1 MFASSHLVA
10 FVSCYLVFMYGTH
23 GHDEDPFH
31 DVDEYLES
39 VKPEGKANITATET
53 EHIIRILWNRMQCD
67 TIDFTNTNTSC
78 QECLPVEGLFT
89 IVNADMKYGLNVP
102 QFHQASVVLLYYVT
116 DLGTVCKTILDPSA
130 KDYDYFSQSLLRY
143 DSDSDPNRHTYN
155 EFQHVIEDINATYVA
170 TNYAKCFTAKSAYS
184 ESTMANHSIGADA
197 YELAELSTITVSY
210 LVFGYCIGEPSK
222 IDTDSFLWEIFKFYG
237 EDGYISLHSLEHMM
251 VDLGIGEEEELH
263 SHSVSIYRQ
272 RRDLKL
278 QDSYNTMEE
287 EGGVAYKTSHGC
299 YSASELFGMFSVN
312 HTIGANEDEFFEM
325 SPSLLQQILSGV
337 CHPESE
343 PIDSASAEMF
353 LYGTIAVLVICL
365 CSLLGILTIP
375 VVGKTF
381 YNKLMQT
388 LIALSVSTMTADALL
403 HLIPHATGMGH
414 GDDGH
419 SHDLDYLWKMTVV
432 WGSIYCFFL
441 LERFM
446 GLIAIHIGAS
456 GDGHGHSHQHVP
468 SLEQGNKEDT
478 SIQVK
483 NLVTKSESNA
493 ELVSGLSDE
502 KTLEIIEEH
511 CEDSKQRKWWQYL
524 NSLAV
529 MVIIGDGLHNFA
541 DGLAIGAA
549 FCIDVSTGVST
560 SIAVL
565 CHELPHEFGDYA
577 ILVSTGMGYKR
588 ALFWNAI
595 SASFAFLGL
604 YLGLGIGS
612 IDGVSEW
619 ILAITAG
626 MFLYIS
632 LADMTPQ
639 LTQCRSST
647 RRDNWLVFLWQNIG
661 ILTGFT
667 IIFLLAYFEHA

>member
-1 MFASSHLVA
+1 MFANSHLVA
-10 FVSCYLVFMYGTH
+10 FVSCCLVIMYSTH

-39 VKPEGKANITATET
+39 VKPESKSNITATET

-78 QECLPVEGLFT
+78 QECLPVESLFT
-89 IVNADMKYGLNVP
+89 IVDADMKYGLNVP

-130 KDYDYFSQSLLRY
+130 KDYDYFSQSLLDY
-143 DSDSDPNRHTYN
+143 DSDSDPNRHTYH
-155 EFQHVIEDINATYVA
+155 EFQNVIEDINATYVA
-170 TNYAKCFTAKSAYS
+170 TNYAKCFTAESAYN
-184 ESTMANHSIGADA
+184 ESTMANHKIGADA
-197 YELAELSTITVSY
+197 DELAELSTITVSY

-222 IDTDSFLWEIFKFYG
+222 IDTDSFLWEIFKVYG
-237 EDGYISLHSLEHMM
+237 EDGYISLHSLEHMLE
-251 VDLGIGEEEELH
+251 DLGIGEEEELH
-263 SHSVSIYRQ
+263 SHSLSIHRQ
-272 RRDLKL
+272 RRDLNL
-278 QDSYNTMEE
+278 QDSYNTMEAE
-287 EGGVAYKTSHGC
+287 EDDVAYKTSHGC
-299 YSASELFGMFSVN
+299 YSASELFGMFSIN
-312 HTIGANEDEFFEM
+312 HTIGANEDEFLEM

-343 PIDSASAEMF
+343 PIESASAEMF
-353 LYGTIAVLVICL
+353 LYGTVAVLVICL
-365 CSLLGILTIP
+365 CSFLGILTIP
-375 VVGKTF
+375 VIGKTF

-388 LIALSVSTMTADALL
+388 LIALSVSTMSADALL
-403 HLIPHATGMGH
+403 HLIPH
-414 GDDGH
+414 
-419 SHDLDYLWKMTVV
+419 
-432 WGSIYCFFL
+432 
-441 LERFM
+441 
-446 GLIAIHIGAS
+446 S
-456 GDGHGHSHQHVP
+456 GDGHGHSHHHVP
-468 SLEQGNKEDT
+468 SLDQGNNIREDT
-478 SIQVK
+478 SIQMK
-483 NLVTKSESNA
+483 NHVTKSESSA
-493 ELVSGLSDE
+493 DLVSGLSDD

-511 CEDSKQRKWWQYL
+511 FEDSKTKKKWWQYL

-549 FCIDVSTGVST
+549 FCIDVLTGVST

-588 ALFWNAI
+588 ALLWNGI
-595 SASFAFLGL
+595 SASFAFVGL
-604 YLGLGIGS
+604 YIGLVIGS

-626 MFLYIS
+626 MFLYIA

-639 LTQCRSST
+639 LTQYKSST
-647 RRDNWLVFLWQNIG
+647 RGDNWLVFLWQNIG

-667 IIFLLAYFEHA
+667 IIFLLAYFEHAIEV